1 LAALQ
6 AQIKAAEEQLRKL
19 KEEAEKAKK
28 KE

>member
-1 LAALQ
+1 LQ
-6 AQIKAAEEQLRKL
+6 SEVQKAEAQLKQL